1 MQHEN
6 AAVGPG
12 NLVQTRLESI
22 ASISKR
28 QNEDLYNVAYN
39 LMETLTRLRG
49 EIPMA
54 NKANDNPA
62 PCGLIA
68 EIELSLQNRDDAIS
82 LLSEIERELRSF
94 I

>member
-39 LMETLTRLRG
+39 LMETLARLRG
-49 EIPMA
+49 EVPKE
-54 NKANDNPA
+54 NKTNDNKA

-68 EIELSLQNRDDAIS
+68 DIELSLQERDNAIS
-82 LLSEIERELRSF
+82 LLSEIERELRSL

>member
-6 AAVGPG
+6 AAIGSG

-39 LMETLTRLRG
+39 LTEVLARLRG
-49 EIPMA
+49 EIPKA
-54 NKANDNPA
+54 NKAHDNPA

-68 EIELSLQNRDDAIS
+68 EIELSLQNRDEAIS
-82 LLSEIERELRSF
+82 LLSEIERELRSL